1 MEDCC
6 ICAIKAVTKAN
17 RDYNYDRDNIL
28 YIRRLPHGT
37 VSSRCVHRTST
48 CVRQVPHNRPC
59 QFPRV
64 FRVGWSQAWSAAS
77 VHVFWKVCLSVQN
90 SAHSPLRAFC
100 NTGSRNLLGRGL
112 GHLFLEHHPGTLL
125 AAGWH
130 CRHMVFCGWTQ
141 RGFVVK
147 RRARELYLGLSNGLR
162 VSLHLLCAPS

>member
-48 CVRQVPHNRPC
+48 CVRQVSTQPTMSVSKSVSRRLVAGMK
-59 QFPRV
+59 Q
-64 FRVGWSQAWSAAS
+64 SAA
-77 VHVFWKVCLSVQN
+77 FWKVCLSVQN
-90 SAHSPLRAFC
+90 STHSPLRAFC

-130 CRHMVFCGWTQ
+130 CRYMVFCGWTQ

-147 RRARELYLGLSNGLR
+147 RRAHELYLGLSNGLR